1 METDVGLMWPG
12 AKECGKLLEA
22 GHIKEQI
29 LPQSFQTECTPA
41 NNLILAL
48 KDMFQAS
55 DLPNWK
61 GTIKRMLSQA
71 VKLVIDC

>member
-48 KDMFQAS
+48 
-55 DLPNWK
+55 
-61 GTIKRMLSQA
+61 
-71 VKLVIDC
+71 